1 MALYYSHFTNEEI
14 EEIDSLSH
22 KVNRWQNM
30 NSKPGSMTLEPALPA
45 TTPHSRWHREVQFCP
60 STWSTDL
67 PAGSLMKA
75 KTPEKGKLHKRCLKV
90 HSTHLQFPGDLLPSS
105 SWTKDLAAWPVI
117 FRLLASWRDCRDVR
131 AFHSIFRDCQAV
143 FFTLSVPAKY
153 RLALT
158 LHPVQPS
165 S

>member
-1 MALYYSHFTNEEI
+1 MKKLRRRLTLQVTRLIGGRTWMQSQAAWPW
-14 EEIDSLSH
+14 SLPSQP
-22 KVNRWQNM
+22 R
-30 NSKPGSMTLEPALPA
+30 PITAGGT
-45 TTPHSRWHREVQFCP
+45 P
-60 STWSTDL
+60 STWSTYL

-75 KTPEKGKLHKRCLKV
+75 KPPEIGKLHKCCLKV
-90 HSTHLQFPGDLLPSS
+90 HSTHLQSPGDLLPSS

-117 FRLLASWRDCRDVR
+117 FRLLASWRDCCDVR

-143 FFTLSVPAKY
+143 FFTLSVLAKY

-158 LHPVQPS
+158 LRPGQPS